1 MFGLDT
7 WIYQQL
13 SLNPLKTDEL
23 AAKQPS
29 ATNWFPV
36 NPIRFRWLLPVQ
48 EDTVADRQTDR
59 KTENADTLETKW
71 THGRKKNSRHRSLQ
85 NVSSC
90 FRPDP
95 GMEIAALYKAE
106 LI

>member
-1 MFGLDT
+1 MNL
-7 WIYQQL
+7 
-13 SLNPLKTDEL
+13 L

-29 ATNWFPV
+29 SVLSGSGDCFP
-36 NPIRFRWLLPVQ
+36 WQ
-48 EDTVADRQTDR
+48 DGGHRQTDR
-59 KTENADTLETKW
+59 KRKRML
-71 THGRKKNSRHRSLQ
+71 THSRPSGLMGKKNSRHGSLQ